1 MNCEDFLNYFISTK
15 SENTIK
21 YGLQHSEFVTNVNI
35 HNLIK
40 NILMKYSYSDIHCQ
54 QNGMPVTKKTVVKK
68 VSFCTSFDTL
78 IDNLLILFGYEF
90 SKYILYRINSK
101 HLLKKLLVEINNE
114 KINNYASLTD
124 HLKLFIKI
132 FNKANLHL
140 TDKFLEEYHKTAFY
154 YCYKSDKNIFELL
167 LNDINTQSKCVSNF
181 IETKKMIQLILKL
194 ILSNSTFEK
203 KEIVINSINDL
214 IFETEFLDVGYEGS
228 FLRLADDLYN
238 ENRNNE
244 QFIIQF
250 ELKSMINQDIIPNMN
265 LYFEKLLKDI
275 NDLHQDFKI
284 NLTEDFKFYIINII
298 IDYFI
303 NFGIKLSEYYNI
315 IRNFDKT
322 CRIHFKTIYHTILMN
337 CPKYKFLTESQKTVI
352 HYSILTQNN
361 IEKALKLLKGNC
373 DKQKKLSHEDEE
385 D

>member
-1 MNCEDFLNYFISTK
+1 MADRIQRIQS
-15 SENTIK
+15 II
-21 YGLQHSEFVTNVNI
+21 G
-35 HNLIK
+35 K
-40 NILMKYSYSDIHCQ
+40 NIS
-54 QNGMPVTKKTVVKK
+54 
-68 VSFCTSFDTL
+68 
-78 IDNLLILFGYEF
+78 E
-90 SKYILYRINSK
+90 
-101 HLLKKLLVEINNE
+101 
-114 KINNYASLTD
+114 
-124 HLKLFIKI
+124 
-132 FNKANLHL
+132 
-140 TDKFLEEYHKTAFY
+140 
-154 YCYKSDKNIFELL
+154 
-167 LNDINTQSKCVSNF
+167 
-181 IETKKMIQLILKL
+181 
-194 ILSNSTFEK
+194 
-203 KEIVINSINDL
+203 
-214 IFETEFLDVGYEGS
+214 
-228 FLRLADDLYN
+228 
-238 ENRNNE
+238 
-244 QFIIQF
+244 IIQF